1 MFACLSNLKQSCSKF
16 NKEQTLF
23 RSHLMKMCTTC
34 SKKSHKSEVKVD
46 STSENF
52 SKYWLQFQ
60 FHDLDFGM
68 ILLSIR
74 CELDY
79 DPLIEIVAGMWVYN
93 FRVDCIR

>member
-1 MFACLSNLKQSCSKF
+1 MTISWKCAQHVQKWPTSQDWKLFQQLKIFLSAN
-16 NKEQTLF
+16 
-23 RSHLMKMCTTC
+23 
-34 SKKSHKSEVKVD
+34 SEK
-46 STSENF
+46 
-52 SKYWLQFQ
+52 Q